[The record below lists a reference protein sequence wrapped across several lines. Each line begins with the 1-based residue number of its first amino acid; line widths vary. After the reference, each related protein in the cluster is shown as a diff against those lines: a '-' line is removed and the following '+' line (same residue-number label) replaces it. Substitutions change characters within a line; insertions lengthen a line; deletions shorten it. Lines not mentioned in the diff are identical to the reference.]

1 LWLSPEISRMNS
13 DIRAAYDFNLVLYEG
28 RRILMSQGI
37 DRRDFIKKSL
47 LTPAVGAL
55 AMHAVQN
62 QALAQGVA
70 EKSGTAQNVLSD
82 VDLPKG
88 RIKDLKISRILL
100 GGNLLTHFTHSR
112 DLKYVY
118 NLTAHYNT
126 EEKIFETM
134 ALAEAHGVNTL
145 VIHTAPGVV
154 SMLKKYRNANGG
166 KIQWII
172 CPTAQ
177 VDTQPEDFR
186 NQVKLLVDEGVDA
199 IYLWGVA
206 SDRLVSEGKID
217 MIARAVEIA
226 KEQGV
231 LSGVGA
237 HDLKVIKECERNK
250 IDADFYIKT
259 FHHHNYPSA
268 PRPDEL
274 KSVYSEVPG
283 YWCNN
288 PQEVI
293 DFMKGVEKPWF
304 AFKVMAAGAIPPN
317 DAFHYA
323 FENGADFVLAGMFD
337 FEIAE
342 DVLIANGI
350 LKDLK
355 RTRPWRA

>member
-1 LWLSPEISRMNS
+1 M
-13 DIRAAYDFNLVLYEG
+13 
-28 RRILMSQGI
+28 
-37 DRRDFIKKSL
+37 
-47 LTPAVGAL
+47 L
-55 AMHAVQN
+55 ATRN
-62 QALAQGVA
+62 QALAESAMRESVMEQ
-70 EKSGTAQNVLSD
+70 KVLSD
-82 VDLPKG
+82 MELPKG
-88 RIKDLKISRILL
+88 RIKNLSISRILL

-134 ALAEAHGVNTL
+134 ALAEAHGINTL

-154 SMLKKYRNANGG
+154 NMLKNYRYKQGG

-177 VDTQPEDFR
+177 VDTQPEDYR
-186 NQVKLLVDEGVDA
+186 RQVKQLVDEGVDA
-199 IYLWGVA
+199 IYLWGVVA
-206 SDRLVSEGKID
+206 DRLVSEGKVD
-217 MIARAVEIA
+217 MIARAVEVA
-226 KEQGV
+226 KEHGV
-231 LSGVGA
+231 PSGVGA

-259 FHHHNYPSA
+259 FHHHNYPTA
-268 PRPDEL
+268 PRADEL
-274 KSVYSEVPG
+274 GKIVAEVPG

-293 DFMKGVEKPWF
+293 DFMKDVEKPWL
-304 AFKVMAAGAIPPN
+304 AFKVMAAGAIPPKN
-317 DAFHYA
+317 AFRYA
-323 FENGADFVLAGMFD
+323 FKYGADFVLAGMFD

-342 DVLIANGI
+342 DVLIANQV

-355 RTRPWRA
+355 RSRPWRA

>member
-1 LWLSPEISRMNS
+1 
-13 DIRAAYDFNLVLYEG
+13 
-28 RRILMSQGI
+28 MSQSI

-47 LTPAVGAL
+47 LTPAAGAL
-55 AMHAVQN
+55 AIHATQN
-62 QALAQGVA
+62 QVLAKDTAKQ
-70 EKSGTAQNVLSD
+70 SGAAQNVPASEAE
-82 VDLPKG
+82 LPMG

-134 ALAEAHGVNTL
+134 AVAEAHGVNTL
-145 VIHTAPGVV
+145 VIHTAPGIV
-154 SMLKKYRNANGG
+154 STLKKYRYKLGG

-177 VDTQPEDFR
+177 VDTQPEDYR
-186 NQVKLLVDEGVDA
+186 KQVKQLVDEGVDA
-199 IYLWGVA
+199 IYLWGVVA
-206 SDRLVSEGKID
+206 DRLVSEGKVD

-226 KEQGV
+226 KEHDVPCGI
-231 LSGVGA
+231 GA
-237 HDLKVIKECERNK
+237 HDMKVVRECERNK
-250 IDADFYIKT
+250 IDTDFYIKT
-259 FHHHNYPSA
+259 FHHHNYPTA
-268 PRPDEL
+268 PKADEL
-274 KSVYSEVPG
+274 TSIYAEVPG
-283 YWCNN
+283 YWCND

-317 DAFHYA
+317 DAFRYA

-342 DVLIANGI
+342 DVLIANRV
-350 LKDLK
+350 LKGLK
-355 RTRPWRA
+355 NRTRPWRG